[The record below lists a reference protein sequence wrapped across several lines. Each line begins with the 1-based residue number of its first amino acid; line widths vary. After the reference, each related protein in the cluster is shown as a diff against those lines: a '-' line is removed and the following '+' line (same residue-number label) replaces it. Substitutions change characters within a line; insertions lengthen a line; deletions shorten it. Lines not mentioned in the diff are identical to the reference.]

1 MLSLRTI
8 THGQLDTEGNVLKR
22 PALTAVGTIAI
33 ALFLT
38 LAISSGT
45 VEAQETYSGAEEPKV
60 NETLSQMTLDEKIKM
75 LSGTPDQMHVPGVPR
90 LNIPELQFSD
100 GPVGVRVYGR
110 STAYPCGAM
119 LAAAWDRSLA
129 QTYGESLGD
138 DCLARGVHVLLA
150 PGVDLYRVPQCGRN
164 FEYFGEDPY
173 LAGQLAVSYIN
184 GVQKKHVVACVKHYA
199 ANDQETLRDSINTII
214 DERRLHEVCLPPFEE
229 AVTHG
234 VWTIMAAYNKVNG
247 FWCTANKELM
257 SDILRKQWNFCG
269 VAMSDWGAVH
279 EFLGPFTAGT
289 DLEMGT
295 TTYYTADNIKH
306 ALDAGKIK
314 LSDVDDKVRRLLRMS
329 LSMGFIDHTQHDKSI
344 PLDYSKSV
352 DTAMRAAANG
362 LTLLKND
369 DKFLPLDRATTKH
382 VVVLGPNACPAVTGG
397 GGSSYTDPF
406 HAISLYDAIVGSAHD
421 SVNVEYIPSYI
432 DKDPTSKLVFTYHG
446 MFEPVEAQH
455 GQRGV
460 AAEYYDNVNLQGE
473 AKTKSF
479 ELSPNHWWGEGHPT
493 DEIKTPS
500 YSVRWTGKIK
510 PAQTDDY
517 VLAVQS
523 DGARVFLDGKPI
535 LETNSEKLD
544 RRTIK
549 LNLKQNETHDLAIE
563 YRHLG
568 GKDAAMQFEW
578 SKADEAFTPDEQ
590 SKIREADAIVYAAGF
605 NPGLESEGFDRPYEL
620 PGNQEADL
628 KAIAQLNPKILVVV
642 NAGGNVAMEHW
653 IDSVKGLMYAWYPGQ
668 IGNLAIAQAL
678 FGDLNPSGHLPDTF
692 EKRWEDSPAYGN
704 YPGDLTNGGT
714 IKYTEG
720 IYTGYRWYDKKNIA
734 PRFPFGYGLSYTTF
748 NVGSMKTQLA
758 RREQKRDAK
767 ITIDAKVTNTGAR
780 AGSCVVQ
787 LYVRPPKQSKID
799 RPVQELKE
807 FARVDDMNPGET
819 RDITFTLTQHAFE
832 SYDEQKH
839 DWIYPPGDYEIALGT
854 SSRDICCT
862 HTINYDG
869 F

>member
-1 MLSLRTI
+1 MLAT
-8 THGQLDTEGNVLKR
+8 TAGAVL
-22 PALTAVGTIAI
+22 
-33 ALFLT
+33 
-38 LAISSGT
+38 
-45 VEAQETYSGAEEPKV
+45 AQETYSGAEEPKA
-60 NETLSQMTLDEKIKM
+60 NEILSQMTLDEKIKM
-75 LSGTPDQMHVPGVPR
+75 LSGTQDQMHVPGVPR
-90 LNIPELQFSD
+90 LKISELQFSD

-119 LAAAWDRSLA
+119 LAATWNRSLA
-129 QTYGESLGD
+129 QNYGEALGD

-173 LAGQLAVSYIN
+173 LAGQLAVSYIT

-214 DERRLHEVCLPPFEE
+214 DERRLHEICLPPFEE
-229 AVTHG
+229 AVAHG

-306 ALDAGKIK
+306 ALTEGKIK
-314 LSDVDDKVRRLLRMS
+314 ISDVDDKVRRLLRMS
-329 LSMGFIDHTQHDKSI
+329 LSMGFFDHPQLDKSI
-344 PLDYSKSV
+344 PLDDPRSV
-352 DTAMRAAANG
+352 QAATQVARDG

-369 DKFLPLDRATTKH
+369 NKFLPLDRATAKH
-382 VVVLGPNACPAVTGG
+382 IVVLGPNACPAVTGG

-406 HAISLYDAIVGSAHD
+406 HATSLYDAIIGSAHD
-421 SVNVEYIPSYI
+421 PSDVEYIPSYI
-432 DKDPTSKLVFTYHG
+432 DKDSISKLVFTYHG
-446 MFEPVEAQH
+446 MFEPVTSQN

-460 AAEYYDNVNLQGE
+460 TAEYYDNADMQGE
-473 AKTKSF
+473 AKISIF
-479 ELSPNHWWGEGHPT
+479 ELSPNHWWGDGHPI
-493 DEIKTPS
+493 DQIKTPS
-500 YSVRWTGKIK
+500 YSVRWAGKIK
-510 PAQTDDY
+510 AAQTDDY

-523 DGARVFLDGKPI
+523 DGARAFLDGKPI
-535 LETNSEKLD
+535 LETTSEKLD
-544 RRTIK
+544 RHTTK
-549 LNLKQNETHDLAIE
+549 VHLAQNEIHDVSIE
-563 YRHLG
+563 YRHRS

-578 SKADEAFTPDEQ
+578 SKASEAFTPEEQ
-590 SKIREADAIVYAAGF
+590 SKIRRADAIVYAAGF
-605 NPGLESEGFDRPYEL
+605 NPGLESEGFDRTYEL
-620 PGNQEADL
+620 PGNQEADI

-642 NAGGNVAMEHW
+642 NAGGNVAMDNW
-653 IDSVKGLMYAWYPGQ
+653 IDSVRGLMYAWYPGQ
-668 IGNLAIAQAL
+668 NGNLAVAQAL
-678 FGDLNPSGHLPDTF
+678 FGDLNPSGHLPDSF

-720 IYTGYRWYDKKNIA
+720 IYTGYRWYDKKSIA

-748 NVGSMKTQLA
+748 NVGSMKMEPIQGESKA
-758 RREQKRDAK
+758 KSDAK
-767 ITIDAKVTNTGAR
+767 ITINAKVTNTGAR

-799 RPVQELKE
+799 RPIQELKE
-807 FARVDDMNPGET
+807 FARVDDMKPGES
-819 RDITFTLTQHAFE
+819 RDINFTLTRHAFGT
-832 SYDEQKH
+832 YDEQKH
-839 DWIYPPGDYEIALGT
+839 EWIYPPGDYEIALGT
-854 SSRDICCT
+854 SSRDINCKNIV
-862 HTINYDG
+862 HFGG